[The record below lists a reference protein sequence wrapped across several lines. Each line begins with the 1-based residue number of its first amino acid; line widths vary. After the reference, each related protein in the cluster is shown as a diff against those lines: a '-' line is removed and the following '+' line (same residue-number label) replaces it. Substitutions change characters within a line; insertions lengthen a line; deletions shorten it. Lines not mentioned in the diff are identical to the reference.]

1 MDFSFDLG
9 EIGYVIEIILT
20 TGILIIYSLNLFWS
34 YKIFKI
40 SRKYIRY
47 TYLYTNTAIVS
58 IGFLVA
64 FSYLLIDY
72 ILGRPLEFSPFG
84 VIILRPLI
92 LLMGFALASNSRTT
106 LTLIQKNGEKKNEHS
121 KHIARNK

>member
-106 LTLIQKNGEKKNEHS
+106 LTLIQKNGEKKE
-121 KHIARNK
+121 